1 MKVDNEAQE
10 KDFSTLV
17 GKTLREA
24 KQIAKQHG
32 CYIRV
37 NSKGDE
43 VFWGTQDYREER
55 LNVDISKEEIVMK
68 YNGRG

>member
-17 GKTLREA
+17 GKTLQEA
-24 KQIAKQHG
+24 EQIAKQHG

-43 VFWGTQDYREER
+43 VFWGTQDCREER